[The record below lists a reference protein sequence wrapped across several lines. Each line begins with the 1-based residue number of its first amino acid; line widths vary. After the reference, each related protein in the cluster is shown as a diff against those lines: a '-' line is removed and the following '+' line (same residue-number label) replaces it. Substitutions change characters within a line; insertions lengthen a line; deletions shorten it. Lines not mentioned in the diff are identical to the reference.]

1 MDQGS
6 IKLYILNALTIYLSF
21 TNLETTLKI
30 LLLLIS
36 IVYTSMKI
44 YDWLLIKLNKKN
56 GNNDKEIIQD

>member
-6 IKLYILNALTIYLSF
+6 MRLYALNVLTIYLSF
-21 TNLETTLKI
+21 TNLETILKI

-44 YDWLLIKLNKKN
+44 YDWLVFKLKGKIPEQEE
-56 GNNDKEIIQD
+56 K

>member
-6 IKLYILNALTIYLSF
+6 IRLYILNALTIYLSF
-21 TNLETTLKI
+21 TKLETTLKI

-44 YDWLLIKLNKKN
+44 YDWILIRLNKKD
-56 GNNDKEIIQD
+56 GNNSKETLQD

>member
-6 IKLYILNALTIYLSF
+6 IKLYCLNALTIYLSF

-44 YDWLLIKLNKKN
+44 YDWILIKLNNKD
-56 GNNDKEIIQD
+56 GNNGKETLQD